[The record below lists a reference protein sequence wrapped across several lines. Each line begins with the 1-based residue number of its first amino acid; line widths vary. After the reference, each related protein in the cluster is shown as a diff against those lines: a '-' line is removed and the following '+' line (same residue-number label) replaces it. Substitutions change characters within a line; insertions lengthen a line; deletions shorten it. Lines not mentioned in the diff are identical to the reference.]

1 MQNTQTIKNTT
12 SSAITKNGEILG
24 AAILGAMI
32 FLFVGFAPMQVL
44 HNAAHDTRHSTVFP
58 CH

>member
-1 MQNTQTIKNTT
+1 MQNTQTIQK
-12 SSAITKNGEILG
+12 SKSPAISKNGEILA

-32 FLFVGFAPMQVL
+32 FLIVGFAPMQVL
-44 HNAAHDTRHSTVFP
+44 HNAAHDTRHATVFP

>member
-1 MQNTQTIKNTT
+1 MQTIQTQSKST
-12 SSAITKNGEILG
+12 SISKNGEILG

-32 FLFVGFAPMQVL
+32 FLIVGFAPMEVL
-44 HNAAHDTRHSTVFP
+44 HNAAHDTRHATVFP